1 MASTTTTTTPPL
13 GSIQCSSSSHL
24 CLHRS
29 FIIIMM
35 LVGCLS
41 IPYLFFMHVGA
52 QTNNGFIAS
61 FLQPHNNARAAVG
74 VAPIS
79 WDQNLAN
86 YAASY
91 AAQDAAQRRCQL
103 VHSGGPYGEN
113 LFWGSGKTY
122 TGIDAVM
129 AWVAE
134 SRSYNYQSNK
144 CIRNAMCGHYTQVVW
159 SRSTAVGC
167 AVQACPDGRSTFI
180 ICSYNPPGNYLNQ
193 RPY

>member
-1 MASTTTTTTPPL
+1 MFHSMLFIFSSMLTPLIHHDHDASGVLIDTR
-13 GSIQCSSSSHL
+13 QCYI
-24 CLHRS
+24 
-29 FIIIMM
+29 F
-35 LVGCLS
+35 
-41 IPYLFFMHVGA
+41 
-52 QTNNGFIAS
+52 NAS

-91 AAQDAAQRRCQL
+91 AAQDAAQRQCQL

-113 LFWGSGKTY
+113 LFWGSGKIYSGT
-122 TGIDAVM
+122 DAVM
-129 AWVAE
+129 AWVSE
-134 SRSYNYQSNK
+134 SGSYDYQSNK
-144 CIRNAMCGHYTQVVW
+144 CKGNAMCGHYTQVVW

-180 ICSYNPPGNYLNQ
+180 ICSYNPPRKLPESTPILTN
-193 RPY
+193 

>member
-1 MASTTTTTTPPL
+1 MASTTT
-13 GSIQCSSSSHL
+13 SASFS
-24 CLHRS
+24 CLYRS
-29 FIIIMM
+29 FIMIMM
-35 LVGCLS
+35 LLECLS
-41 IPYLFFMHVGA
+41 IPYNAIFFMPVGA

-61 FLQPHNNARAAVG
+61 FLQPHNQARAGVG
-74 VAPIS
+74 VAPLS

-91 AAQDAAQRRCQL
+91 AAQDAAQRQCQL

-113 LFWGSGKTY
+113 LFWGSGKIY
-122 TGIDAVM
+122 TGTDAVM
-129 AWVAE
+129 AWVSE
-134 SRSYNYQSNK
+134 SGSYDYQSNK
-144 CIRNAMCGHYTQVVW
+144 CRGNAMCGHYTQVVW